1 MVHVTPK
8 PILVGERIQQLDMLL
23 HIQEFSSMIAV
34 ITGHAQMGKTALL
47 ESAVSQLSIHHQ
59 VISFSAAETQSEN
72 QVLHLVSD
80 QLHVNH
86 DWQSIEQAVL
96 DIHQQGETVNVL
108 IDDAHLLSFELL
120 EILAARAVNED
131 GWHLVLTG
139 DDTLFD
145 KMLQVQNDLH
155 HSNLIHHIELAAI
168 NVEEATDFA
177 AEFFK
182 REGAE
187 SVAISQQKIEHLW
200 ALTSGVPGKFLDALL
215 NEKQE
220 KVVEAS
226 RFPLGHVAAVCLI
239 AIALVFSS
247 IYQEEGNEL
256 DAVEQIIASSSEIIE
271 PQSTVAEKQAQA
283 DERLESGFNTRSKS
297 NEIVSDTS
305 QIDINTKPAKQPP
318 LAVKGSEPTIDQSKA
333 LTANATLTNAPTAEL
348 KAESVVKIA
357 ESKPKPPLHP
367 LLEAPANGFALQ
379 LLGVRNRASAEKVM
393 AEFKQVLGSDQLS
406 VYETTYKGQPWFVVV
421 YGPVNTKKAA
431 NLKAGSIAKRLQN
444 QPWVRPMA
452 KIQEDIRRIH
462 P

>member
-34 ITGHAQMGKTALL
+34 ITGHAQMGKTAIL

-59 VISFSAAETQSEN
+59 VISFSAAETQSED

-145 KMLQVQNDLH
+145 KMARVQNDLH

-168 NVEEATDFA
+168 NEAEATDFA

-200 ALTSGVPGKFLDALL
+200 ALTDGVPGKFLDALL

-226 RFPLGHVAAVCLI
+226 KFPLGHVAAVCLI

-247 IYQEEGNEL
+247 IYQEEGGEL

-271 PQSTVAEKQAQA
+271 PQSADVQKSAQS
-283 DERLESGFNTRSKS
+283 DESSESGFNTSSKS
-297 NEIVSDTS
+297 SERISDPS
-305 QIDINTKPAKQPP
+305 QIAITPRSTKQSLLEVKDSKPA
-318 LAVKGSEPTIDQSKA
+318 IDQLQTLAPS
-333 LTANATLTNAPTAEL
+333 ATLSSTPAAEL
-348 KAESVVKIA
+348 KVESVFHPD
-357 ESKPKPPLHP
+357 ESSSKPLLHP

-393 AEFKQVLGSDQLS
+393 AEFKQALGSDQLS

-452 KIQEDIRRIH
+452 KIQEDIRKIH